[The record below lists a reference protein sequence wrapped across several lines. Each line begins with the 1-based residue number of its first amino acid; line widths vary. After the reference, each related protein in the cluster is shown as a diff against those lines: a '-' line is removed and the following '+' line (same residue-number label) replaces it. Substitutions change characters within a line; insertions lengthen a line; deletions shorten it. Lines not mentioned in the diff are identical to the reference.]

1 MTAPLSQDL
10 RKRLVRAVE
19 EGASAREAAA
29 RFAVSASA
37 AIKLVR
43 RVRET
48 GSTAP
53 AKIGGYRKPLLA
65 GQEEFL
71 CEMTAKRKGI
81 TLAEIRAALIERGV
95 APVSLMTIWSM
106 LKARPVTQKKLLR
119 AAEQDRADV
128 AEHRRHWRVWQRY
141 MDPERFVFLDETGAA
156 TNMVRRY
163 GWGPRRERLVDATPH
178 GHWRTTTFIAGLRS
192 TGLVAPLVLDGP
204 MTGEAF
210 LAYIGQFLAPT
221 LSKGDVVVLDNLA
234 AHKVAGVREA
244 IRTTGASLLYLP
256 PYSPDLNPIEQAF
269 AKLKAL
275 LRKAAAR
282 THEALWTTI
291 GRLLETFTP
300 AECRNYL
307 ANSGYAF
314 E

>member
-1 MTAPLSQDL
+1 MPKS
-10 RKRLVRAVE
+10 
-19 EGASAREAAA
+19 
-29 RFAVSASA
+29 
-37 AIKLVR
+37 
-43 RVRET
+43 
-48 GSTAP
+48 
-53 AKIGGYRKPLLA
+53 
-65 GQEEFL
+65 
-71 CEMTAKRKGI
+71 
-81 TLAEIRAALIERGV
+81 
-95 APVSLMTIWSM
+95 
-106 LKARPVTQKKLLR
+106 LR
-119 AAEQDRADV
+119 AAEQKRPDV
-128 AEHRRHWRVWQRY
+128 AAHRRHWRVWQRT
-141 MDPERFVFLDETGAA
+141 MDPEGFIFLDETGAA

-163 GWGPRRERLVDATPH
+163 GWGPRGERLVDATPH

-221 LSKGDVVVLDNLA
+221 LAKGDVVVLDNLA

-244 IRTTGASLLYLP
+244 IRATGASLLYLP

-282 THEALWTTI
+282 TREALWNTI
-291 GRLLETFTP
+291 GRLLSTFTP

-307 ANSGYAF
+307 INSGYAF

>member
-1 MTAPLSQDL
+1 M
-10 RKRLVRAVE
+10 
-19 EGASAREAAA
+19 
-29 RFAVSASA
+29 
-37 AIKLVR
+37 
-43 RVRET
+43 
-48 GSTAP
+48 
-53 AKIGGYRKPLLA
+53 
-65 GQEEFL
+65 
-71 CEMTAKRKGI
+71 
-81 TLAEIRAALIERGV
+81 
-95 APVSLMTIWSM
+95 
-106 LKARPVTQKKLLR
+106 
-119 AAEQDRADV
+119 
-128 AEHRRHWRVWQRY
+128 AEHRRRWRVWQRY

-156 TNMVRRY
+156 TNMIRRY
-163 GWGPRRERLVDATPH
+163 GWGPRSERLVDAAPH

-210 LAYIGQFLAPT
+210 LAYVGQFLAPT
-221 LSKGDVVVLDNLA
+221 LAKGDVVVLDNLA
-234 AHKVAGVREA
+234 AHKVAGVRET
-244 IRTTGASLLYLP
+244 IRASGASLLYLP

-282 THEALWTTI
+282 TRDTLWTTI
-291 GRLLETFTP
+291 GRLLTTFTP